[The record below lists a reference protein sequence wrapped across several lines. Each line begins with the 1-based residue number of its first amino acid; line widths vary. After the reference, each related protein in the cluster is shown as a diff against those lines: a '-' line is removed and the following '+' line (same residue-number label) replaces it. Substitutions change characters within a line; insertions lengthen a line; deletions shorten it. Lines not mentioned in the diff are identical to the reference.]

1 MPRVLGI
8 FTCYNRREKTIS
20 CLKNLMQNN
29 SSIEFFFVAVD
40 DGSTDGT
47 NESLALY
54 KNVQII
60 LGSGHCYY
68 SGGMRLGIKEA
79 KKKCDKFDWILFFND
94 DVEFFPNILERL
106 IGYANERNEIIVGA
120 TCNEIGEL
128 TYGGVVKTSRFRPAF
143 RIVISKDSRMFC
155 DTFNA
160 NCVLIPTEIFKSLP
174 NIDSQYTHALGDF
187 DYGLE
192 AKKRGIPIVVADFFV
207 GQCFCNLIEGTW
219 EDNRLSRRE
228 RLKKKE
234 SPKGLPWKEW
244 FYFVKKNYGICSACV
259 SSLVPYIKI
268 LIGRS

>member
-79 KKKCDKFDWILFFND
+79 KKK
-94 DVEFFPNILERL
+94 
-106 IGYANERNEIIVGA
+106 
-120 TCNEIGEL
+120 
-128 TYGGVVKTSRFRPAF
+128 
-143 RIVISKDSRMFC
+143 M
-155 DTFNA
+155 
-160 NCVLIPTEIFKSLP
+160 
-174 NIDSQYTHALGDF
+174 
-187 DYGLE
+187 
-192 AKKRGIPIVVADFFV
+192 
-207 GQCFCNLIEGTW
+207 
-219 EDNRLSRRE
+219 
-228 RLKKKE
+228 
-234 SPKGLPWKEW
+234 
-244 FYFVKKNYGICSACV
+244 
-259 SSLVPYIKI
+259 
-268 LIGRS
+268 